1 MRLSLARLF
10 AIAVLAGLCAC
21 EPIAAD
27 WTGTALEN
35 FDPSQVR
42 MLPDNPYQAT
52 KGARRY

>member
-1 MRLSLARLF
+1 MRLSLAGLF
-10 AIAVLAGLCAC
+10 AIAVLAGLCTC
-21 EPIAAD
+21 GPIAAD

-52 KGARRY
+52 KSAPQY